1 MTLRL
6 SILRALERCA
16 SCALDTDEERDV
28 VADAVLAEL
37 RMHPDA
43 HLIRSVFT
51 NAPTGGARLCVM
63 RALGVKR
70 ESRVLSAAARLAQ
83 MEDVVE

>member
-1 MTLRL
+1 VTLRL
-6 SILRALERCA
+6 SILRALERCSSA
-16 SCALDTDEERDV
+16 ALDNDEERDV

-51 NAPTGGARLCVM
+51 NAPTGGGKLIVM
-63 RALGVKR
+63 RTIGGKR
-70 ESRVLSAAARLAQ
+70 ESLVLSAAARLAQ
-83 MEDVVE
+83 CDEVTP

>member
-6 SILRALERCA
+6 SILRALERCSSA
-16 SCALDTDEERDV
+16 ALDNDEERDV

-51 NAPTGGARLCVM
+51 NAPTGGGKLIVM
-63 RALGVKR
+63 RTIGGKR
-70 ESRVLSAAARLAQ
+70 ESLVLSAAARLAQ
-83 MEDVVE
+83 CDEVTP